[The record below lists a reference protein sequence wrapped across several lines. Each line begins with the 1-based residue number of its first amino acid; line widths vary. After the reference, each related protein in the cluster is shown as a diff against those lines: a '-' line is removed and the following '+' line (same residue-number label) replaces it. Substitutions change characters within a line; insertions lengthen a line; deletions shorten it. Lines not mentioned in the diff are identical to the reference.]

1 MSRFKNEVA
10 RLDSHVKTLRVGCGM
25 LLGVAL
31 LMGLGWWDSPRDL
44 TIHNPPDLRSGSTRK
59 WWEVPPESVY
69 TFGFYIF
76 QQLNRWPTDGEKD
89 YPRAIHKLS
98 AYLTPSC
105 QAELEGD
112 FQKRQTASEL
122 RNRTRSVFE
131 LPERGYGDDPELRVK
146 IQGRDRW
153 LVSLDL
159 ATEEFYGSERVKQA
173 FVRYPLNVVRLDVD
187 PEKNPFG
194 LALDCYDSSP
204 QRIAPPA
211 PPISRSPHQ
220 QGGQ

>member
-10 RLDSHVKTLRVGCGM
+10 RLESHVNTLRIGCGM
-25 LLGVAL
+25 LLGVSL
-31 LMGLGWWDSPRDL
+31 LMAFGWWDAPKNL

-89 YPRAIHKLS
+89 YPRTIHKLG

-105 QAELEGD
+105 QAELERD

-131 LPERGYGDDPELRVK
+131 LPERGYGKNPELRVK
-146 IQGRDRW
+146 VQGRDRW
-153 LVSLDL
+153 LVNLDL
-159 ATEEFYGSERVKQA
+159 ATEEFYGSERVKQT
-173 FVRYPLNVVRLDVD
+173 FVRYPLKVVRLDVD

-204 QRIAPPA
+204 QRITHLPSSP
-211 PPISRSPHQ
+211 SRPSHK